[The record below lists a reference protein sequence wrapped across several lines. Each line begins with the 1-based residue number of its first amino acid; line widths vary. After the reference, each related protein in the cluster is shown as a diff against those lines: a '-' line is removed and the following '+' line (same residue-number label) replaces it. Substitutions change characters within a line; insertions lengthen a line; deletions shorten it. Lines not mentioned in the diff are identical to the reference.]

1 MLAAM
6 KIKSLE
12 TSWASPAAE
21 ERVLQ
26 EATDQQVCLELQ
38 TWLTQ
43 AGILGKYTA
52 IQVVRGVAYLPD
64 PTSAEVRKLHR
75 ILAKIVPGVTEVRFT
90 TLLGCRQI

>member
-1 MLAAM
+1 M

-64 PTSAEVRKLHR
+64 PTSAEVRKL
-75 ILAKIVPGVTEVRFT
+75 T